1 MRAIIILYE
10 GPELSGNIVSEFVAR
25 MQGVTSEVTVCQ
37 LSDNEVNDALLKAT
51 QSVHV
56 ETKAKSELA
65 KAIEHA
71 TTYIEEKVLSFCSD
85 PTFVA
90 YAIGRFIS
98 SGDVAMKNAVE
109 ILAKNRKKISN
120 KKFTR
125 PIVDVIAAIYENQ
138 W

>member
-1 MRAIIILYE
+1 MKAVIILYE

-25 MQGVTSEVTVCQ
+25 MQGVSSEVTVCQ
-37 LSDNEVNDALLKAT
+37 LSDNEVNGALLKAT
-51 QSVHV
+51 QSVRV

-71 TTYIEEKVLSFCSD
+71 TTYIEEKVLSTCSD
-85 PTFVA
+85 PIFVA

-109 ILAKNRKKISN
+109 IIAKNHKKISN
-120 KKFTR
+120 KRFTTQ
-125 PIVDVIAAIYENQ
+125 IIGVITDIYENQ